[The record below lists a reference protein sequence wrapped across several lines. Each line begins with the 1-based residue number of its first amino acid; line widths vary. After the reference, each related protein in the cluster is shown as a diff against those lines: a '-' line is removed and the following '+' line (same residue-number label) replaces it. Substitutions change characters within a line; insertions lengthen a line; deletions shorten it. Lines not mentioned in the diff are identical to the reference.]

1 MWRPEGVETVAARD
15 LFIARAEVLAVSD
28 LPLRGPV
35 TRPEADA
42 AIQATIRMRGG
53 VRGCVAALAYEF
65 GEHPET
71 AAERMRRARAA
82 VTSAY
87 DAA

>member
-1 MWRPEGVETVAARD
+1 MSAGD
-15 LFIARAEVLAVSD
+15 LFIARAEVLAVSG
-28 LPLRGPV
+28 LPLGGSVAR
-35 TRPEADA
+35 RDADA
-42 AIQATIRMRGG
+42 AIRAAVRAHGG

-71 AAERMRRARAA
+71 TAERMRRARAA
-82 VTSAY
+82 VASLY